1 MKRKLFTAVMLI
13 VVTVATVF
21 GFAACNKN
29 GNDETI
35 DGAPKNI
42 RVVAPDGTPALALFG
57 FFNGN
62 DFGESG
68 RNNRSYQRGR
78 EFLKKIG
85 RIQTFLG
92 CG

>member
-1 MKRKLFTAVMLI
+1 MLI
-13 VVTVATVF
+13 VVTIATVF

-62 DFGESG
+62 DIFGSYKLNSES
-68 RNNRSYQRGR
+68 RFCTS
-78 EFLKKIG
+78 ETTLLFSTTIPITPILFIFPPK
-85 RIQTFLG
+85 
-92 CG
+92 